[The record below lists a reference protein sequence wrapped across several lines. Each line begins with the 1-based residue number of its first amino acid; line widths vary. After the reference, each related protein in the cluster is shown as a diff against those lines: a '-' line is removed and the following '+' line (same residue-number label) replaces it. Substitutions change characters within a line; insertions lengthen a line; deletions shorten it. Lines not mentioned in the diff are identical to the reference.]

1 MMLRSTQMT
10 LKAQKQMQAQPL
22 CRRMTEE
29 QEMNEKT
36 ILSRV
41 TDKITNEWQTYFLKT
56 TGSSQSN
63 VFAESEEISMKRR
76 IARILLYRVKSMSD
90 KDLARLYFYNGLIDM
105 IYSSVVN
112 DVGKDM
118 DGFVEGKVEESILL
132 QFCSDVVK

>member
-1 MMLRSTQMT
+1 MS
-10 LKAQKQMQAQPL
+10 
-22 CRRMTEE
+22 
-29 QEMNEKT
+29 EKT
-36 ILSRV
+36 LLSRV

-90 KDLARLYFYNGLIDM
+90 NDLARLYLYNGLIDM

-118 DGFVEGKVEESILL
+118 DGFVEGKVEEVLG
-132 QFCSDVVK
+132 DHTEEE

>member
-1 MMLRSTQMT
+1 
-10 LKAQKQMQAQPL
+10 
-22 CRRMTEE
+22 
-29 QEMNEKT
+29 MNDNT

-56 TGSSQSN
+56 TGSTQSN

-76 IARILLYRVKSMSD
+76 IARILLYRVKSMPD
-90 KDLARLYFYNGLIDM
+90 KDLARLYLYNGLIDR

-118 DGFVEGKVEESILL
+118 DGFVEGKVEEVLSEET
-132 QFCSDVVK
+132 

>member
-1 MMLRSTQMT
+1 MML
-10 LKAQKQMQAQPL
+10 KEIKQMQAQPL

-29 QEMNEKT
+29 QKMNEKT

-90 KDLARLYFYNGLIDM
+90 KDLARLYLYNGLIDM

-118 DGFVEGKVEESILL
+118 DGFVEGKVEEALSEET
-132 QFCSDVVK
+132 

>member
-1 MMLRSTQMT
+1 
-10 LKAQKQMQAQPL
+10 
-22 CRRMTEE
+22 
-29 QEMNEKT
+29 MNEKT

-90 KDLARLYFYNGLIDM
+90 KDLARLYLYNGLIDM
-105 IYSSVVN
+105 IYSSCVN
-112 DVGKDM
+112 DIGKDM
-118 DGFVEGKVEESILL
+118 DGFVEGKVEEVLG
-132 QFCSDVVK
+132 DHTEEE